1 MRPAKALLS
10 ALLIVIPVSLW
21 ANGFSLAGFE
31 LASVGFMPEEADRPL
46 VVTAGSVSARF
57 IPASWINIRGGVSF
71 LLADSE
77 KFFSP
82 IKENATPGVLLF
94 DNASVFIRLPVATPT
109 GLTFFTGTFDDPS
122 SDTLLRDWLKSSIA
136 APEFHELPAG
146 MPFSSESKIEGSGL
160 LVATVP
166 GAANCATG
174 FYAYWNG
181 LRGSESIFTGDARVA
196 AVGDLF
202 AINAF
207 AGLSARPQDSR
218 GTFRGAVTALLAGE
232 SGNALY
238 VSLGISNVE
247 PGESEIGR
255 KVYLV
260 FEPRIRWERADLA
273 LSFFSS
279 PVFPENAVSYIP
291 DDSGSVYLGAN
302 VLLGFGN
309 LETDG
314 KRAGVSFLGSI
325 NPEDPGSVTPFSF
338 SVTPFYSMMVSDF
351 QCTLSGAIKPFSLDD
366 PGTAI
371 EICLSLKAVY

>member
-1 MRPAKALLS
+1 MRPAKAFFS

-21 ANGFSLAGFE
+21 AYGFSLAGFE
-31 LASVGFMPEEADRPL
+31 LASVGFMPEDADRPL

-71 LLADSE
+71 LLADTG

-82 IKENATPGVLLF
+82 LRENATPGILLF
-94 DNASVFIRLPVATPT
+94 DNASVFMRIPVETPT
-109 GLTFFTGTFDDPS
+109 GLTVFTGTFDDPS
-122 SDTLLRDWLKSSIA
+122 SDTLMRDWLKRSIP

-146 MPFSSESKIEGSGL
+146 MPFSSESKIEGTGL
-160 LVATVP
+160 LLANVP
-166 GAANCATG
+166 GAANWANG

-181 LRGSESIFTGDARVA
+181 QNGSEAILTGDARAA

-202 AINAF
+202 AVNAF
-207 AGLSARPQDSR
+207 AGLSTQLGETRN
-218 GTFRGAVTALLAGE
+218 TLRGAVTALLSGE
-232 SGNALY
+232 SGNELY
-238 VSLGISNVE
+238 VSMGIRNVE
-247 PGESEIGR
+247 PGDSEIGR
-255 KVYLV
+255 QIYLV

-273 LSFFSS
+273 LTFFSS
-279 PVFPENAVSYIP
+279 PVFPGNAVSYVP
-291 DDSGSVYLGAN
+291 EDSRSVYLGAN
-302 VLLGFGN
+302 ALLGFGN
-309 LETDG
+309 LDADG
-314 KRAGVSFLGSI
+314 MRAGVSFLGSI

-351 QCTLSGAIKPFSLDD
+351 KCTLSSAIKPLSLDE